1 MEVDSVVQDEGFVDG
16 LGFVED
22 LELVEGGIRHIKSP
36 RKSIISGSKISP
48 SLH

>member
-1 MEVDSVVQDEGFVDG
+1 MDSVVQDEGFVDG
-16 LGFVED
+16 VGIVED
-22 LELVEGGIRHIKSP
+22 LEFVEGGIHHIKSP